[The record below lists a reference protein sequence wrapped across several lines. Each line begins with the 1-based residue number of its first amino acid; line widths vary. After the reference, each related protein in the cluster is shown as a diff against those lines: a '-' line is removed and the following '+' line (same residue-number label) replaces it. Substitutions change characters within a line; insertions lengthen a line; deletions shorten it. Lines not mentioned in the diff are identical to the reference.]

1 MKKRITILFLALLS
15 LSVTSKAQ
23 WTVFDPS
30 NLAQSIVNSAKEI
43 VQTSSTAQNMLNNF
57 QETVKIYQQGK
68 AYYDA
73 LKSVHDLVKGGTQ
86 GTTDYPSG
94 R

>member
-1 MKKRITILFLALLS
+1 MLS

-43 VQTSSTAQNMLNNF
+43 VETSSTAHIMMNIF
-57 QETVKIYQQGK
+57 QE
-68 AYYDA
+68 
-73 LKSVHDLVKGGTQ
+73 SV
-86 GTTDYPSG
+86 
-94 R
+94 